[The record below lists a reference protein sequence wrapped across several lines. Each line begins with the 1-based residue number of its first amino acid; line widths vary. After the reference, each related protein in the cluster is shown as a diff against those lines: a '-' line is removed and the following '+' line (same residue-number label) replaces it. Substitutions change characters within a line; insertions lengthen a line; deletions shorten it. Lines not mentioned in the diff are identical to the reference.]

1 MQTGWY
7 RDSNILHKWPESN
20 GYDPKRDQWT
30 IFVRV
35 SYSSIGKIIEN
46 KIIGEIVH
54 VKEKNI
60 KKENVLKVLWN
71 ECITFK
77 VLIFII
83 AYVVLAFINMPFE
96 KWLSLYF
103 EWEKLKDYQ
112 EVFMEEITLL
122 VILPLM
128 EIAAVALICFIIYE
142 FFALSVRWLHLMK

>member
-1 MQTGWY
+1 M
-7 RDSNILHKWPESN
+7 SK
-20 GYDPKRDQWT
+20 K
-30 IFVRV
+30 
-35 SYSSIGKIIEN
+35 KIS
-46 KIIGEIVH
+46 
-54 VKEKNI
+54 
-60 KKENVLKVLWN
+60 KKKNVLKVLWN

-96 KWLSLYF
+96 KWVSLYF

-142 FFALSVRWLHLMK
+142 FFCSVSKMIASDEVISIEKEE

>member
-1 MQTGWY
+1 MKQVLKYPGAKSRIVNWIV
-7 RDSNILHKWPESN
+7 NN
-20 GYDPKRDQWT
+20 MPKK
-30 IFVRV
+30 
-35 SYSSIGKIIEN
+35 KIS
-46 KIIGEIVH
+46 
-54 VKEKNI
+54 
-60 KKENVLKVLWN
+60 KKKNVLKVLWN

-142 FFALSVRWLHLMK
+142 FFCSVSKMIASDEVISIEKEE

>member
-1 MQTGWY
+1 M
-7 RDSNILHKWPESN
+7 SK
-20 GYDPKRDQWT
+20 K
-30 IFVRV
+30 
-35 SYSSIGKIIEN
+35 KIS
-46 KIIGEIVH
+46 
-54 VKEKNI
+54 
-60 KKENVLKVLWN
+60 KKKNVLKVLWN

-128 EIAAVALICFIIYE
+128 EIAAVALICFIIYTVAISGGSKSDTDADKTE
-142 FFALSVRWLHLMK
+142 NSGIDSDLSGENAEVIRSLAENANQESADSNLD